1 MSTGSSAPDA
11 SDAPDAPAA
20 PAALSTSR
28 GPLFAA
34 PDVDVI
40 VVGGGPVGLAA
51 AIEARM
57 RSLSVV
63 VVEPRS
69 SAIDKACGE
78 GLMPGA
84 VPALARLGVDPQGF
98 PLRGVSYRD
107 ATRRVDHL
115 FASGEGRGVRRT
127 TLHAALHARAVA
139 LGVQFADA
147 RVDSL
152 SQDAEGVTVAGI
164 RGRYLLAADGLH
176 STVRRLVELE
186 RPAAGRVGPAARHFG
201 FRQAGRRYGLRQHF
215 VMEPESDL
223 IEVYWTPTVE
233 AYLTP
238 VGDGV
243 VGIAMLGRQGA
254 DFATSI
260 AAIPQL
266 ERRIRGRETA
276 STLRGA
282 GPFHQRTTARVAG
295 RVMLVGDAS
304 GYVDAITGE
313 GIRVGLAQA
322 TAAIDCVAA
331 DAPHRYERAWTSSTR
346 DFRVLTGG
354 LVAAANSPL
363 RGAIV
368 PAAARLPGVFG
379 AVVERLAR

>member
-1 MSTGSSAPDA
+1 MSASASAAAAAATAASSA
-11 SDAPDAPAA
+11 
-20 PAALSTSR
+20 R
-28 GPLFAA
+28 

-40 VVGGGPVGLAA
+40 VVGGGPIGLAA

-115 FASGEGRGVRRT
+115 FSSGEGRGVRRT
-127 TLHAALHARAVA
+127 TLHAALHARAVS
-139 LGVQFADA
+139 LGVEFADA

-152 SQDAEGVTVAGI
+152 SQGAETVTVAGI
-164 RGRYLLAADGLH
+164 AGRYLLGADGLH
-176 STVRRLVELE
+176 SSVRRLAGLE
-186 RPAAGRVGPAARHFG
+186 RAISPGGRRFSLRQPDRRFGLRRHF
-201 FRQAGRRYGLRQHF
+201 A
-215 VMEPESDL
+215 MEPESDL

-243 VGIAMLGRQGA
+243 VGIAVLGRPGA
-254 DFATSI
+254 NFAASI
-260 AAIPQL
+260 ASIPQL
-266 ERRIRGRETA
+266 ERRIRGRSPA
-276 STLRGA
+276 SSLRGA
-282 GPFHQRTTARVAG
+282 GPFRQRTTSRVAG

-322 TAAIDCVAA
+322 RAAIECVAA
-331 DAPHRYERAWTSSTR
+331 DVPRRYERAWSSSTR

-354 LVAAANSPL
+354 LVGVAMSPL

-368 PAAARLPGVFG
+368 PAAASLPRVFG

>member
-1 MSTGSSAPDA
+1 MSASTSGSSATSSA
-11 SDAPDAPAA
+11 SA
-20 PAALSTSR
+20 R
-28 GPLFAA
+28 

-139 LGVQFADA
+139 LGVEFADA
-147 RVDSL
+147 RVESL
-152 SQDAEGVTVAGI
+152 TQDAEGVTVAGI

-186 RPAAGRVGPAARHFG
+186 RPAAGPVFGRVGPAAGGVGPAANCFG

-215 VMEPESDL
+215 VMEPECDL

-266 ERRIRGRETA
+266 ERRIRGRATA

-331 DAPHRYERAWTSSTR
+331 DAPHRYERAWSSSTR

-363 RGAIV
+363 RRAIV